1 MEEQR
6 TLVILKPDAVRRG
19 LVGEIILRLEKRGL
33 RLCGARLFR
42 FDEALCRE
50 HYAHLAPEP
59 FFHEIVEYMTSGLSL
74 ALIWE
79 GPEAIRIVRTIIGPT
94 NPIDAPPGTIRGDFA
109 LTYRQNVVHASDSLE
124 SAVDEIKRFFPPECS
139 IAPLVEV

>member
-1 MEEQR
+1 MEDQR
-6 TLVILKPDAVRRG
+6 TLVVLKPDAVRRG

-50 HYAHLAPEP
+50 HYAHLAQES
-59 FFHEIVEYMTSGLSL
+59 FFSEIVDYMTSGPSL

-79 GPEAIRIVRTIIGPT
+79 GPEAVRIVRTIIGPT
-94 NPIDAPPGTIRGDFA
+94 NPVEAPPGTIRGDFA
-109 LTYRQNVVHASDSLE
+109 ISYRQNVVHASDSLE
-124 SAVDEIKRFFPPECS
+124 TATEEIERFFPPECS
-139 IAPLVEV
+139 LAPLGEV